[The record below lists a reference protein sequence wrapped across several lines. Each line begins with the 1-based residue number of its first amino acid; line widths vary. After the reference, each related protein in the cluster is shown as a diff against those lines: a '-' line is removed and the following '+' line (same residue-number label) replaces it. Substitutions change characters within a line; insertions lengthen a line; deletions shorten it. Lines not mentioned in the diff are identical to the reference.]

1 MILRYRLLA
10 ERLRVELKALQRIVA
25 RAEAA
30 VVLAR
35 KRPAEQDYFLGSAA
49 LDLHAFYT
57 GVERLLELIASDL
70 DESRPATPHWHRDLL
85 AQMSLVI
92 PDVRPAVLRTETS
105 AALIEYLE
113 FRHVVRNVYT
123 FNLRPDR
130 VAELVN
136 GLRPACQ
143 LVENDLLSLTRFLET
158 IAMTPDPSSVELPGN
173 LKRAE

>member
-10 ERLRVELKALQRIVA
+10 ERLRVELQALQRVIA
-25 RAEAA
+25 RAESA
-30 VVLAR
+30 VALAR
-35 KRPAEQDYFLGSAA
+35 RRPAEQDYFLGSAA

-57 GVERLLELIASDL
+57 GVERMLELIASDL
-70 DESRPATPHWHRDLL
+70 DESRPASSHWRRDLL
-85 AQMSLVI
+85 AQMRLTL
-92 PDVRPAVLRTETS
+92 PEVRPSVLRMETS
-105 AALIEYLE
+105 TALIEYLE

-136 GLRPACQ
+136 GLRPASQ
-143 LVENDLLSLTRFLET
+143 LVEDDLLGLARFLDT
-158 IAMTPDPSSVELPGN
+158 IAMTPEPLSDELPGD

>member
-1 MILRYRLLA
+1 MIPRYRVLA
-10 ERLRVELKALQRIVA
+10 ERLRAELQALQRIVT
-25 RAEAA
+25 RAESA

-57 GVERLLELIASDL
+57 DVERMLELIASDL
-70 DESRPATPHWHRDLL
+70 DESRPTTPHWHRDLL
-85 AQMSLVI
+85 AQMSVAI
-92 PDVRPAVLRTETS
+92 PDIRPAVLRPETS
-105 AALIEYLE
+105 AALIEFLE

-136 GLRPACQ
+136 GLRPTYR
-143 LVENDLLSLTRFLET
+143 LVASDLLGLAGLLDAISASPE
-158 IAMTPDPSSVELPGN
+158 PSPGELP
-173 LKRAE
+173 ET

>member
-113 FRHVVRNVYT
+113 FRHVVRNATRSTCAPTAWPSWSMVCAQRFWRCLT
-123 FNLRPDR
+123 
-130 VAELVN
+130 
-136 GLRPACQ
+136 
-143 LVENDLLSLTRFLET
+143 SLTRWKGR
-158 IAMTPDPSSVELPGN
+158 SS
-173 LKRAE
+173 RRQFT